1 MTSYLRDSTAVLLLL
16 SWGKLNTVTL
26 FCNAVLHRKE
36 ADSRKKANFVRST
49 SDTDKRVA
57 MLLHHN
63 QVKNIRNQQS
73 NFAMLQ
79 GIFSLNISVC
89 TNDWR
94 PLQFVLFAYNYI
106 VPYNVMTK
114 FRLATFFI
122 SYIDSK
128 QILSSKISRRS
139 LNWSNSTF
147 SCLGE

>member
-63 QVKNIRNQQS
+63 QVKNIRNSQS
-73 NFAMLQ
+73 ISQFYKKLLIYILMTNWKPL
-79 GIFSLNISVC
+79 LCSVC
-89 TNDWR
+89 TGIQCYDKI
-94 PLQFVLFAYNYI
+94 PTCYNFQESVI
-106 VPYNVMTK
+106 LM
-114 FRLATFFI
+114 
-122 SYIDSK
+122 SYIDSE
-128 QILSSKISRRS
+128 QILSSKTSRKS
-139 LNWSNSTF
+139 LDLSNLSF
-147 SCLGE
+147 SCSGE